1 MSGEGRG
8 DVWVQREHPAQD
20 KPQGCS
26 RRQRD
31 GNGGKVSS
39 RCQVSVELW
48 EAFLDS
54 QEPVNHSVKHRCS
67 RRQRDGNSG
76 QFSSQISSPS
86 FGWVVRRIFSCDG
99 ILSTC
104 QSLSFM
110 WALTCYLHRNP
121 IYPAHLKHHG
131 ATSVFDVLLAQDSP
145 HQEPR
150 ALSKQMRSIDEKE
163 KNFELLEADL
173 GTGPGPVSSISGP
186 KVIQFKTLP
195 LLVFA
200 FKHLRSSLKV

>member
-31 GNGGKVSS
+31 GNGG
-39 RCQVSVELW
+39 
-48 EAFLDS
+48 
-54 QEPVNHSVKHRCS
+54 
-67 RRQRDGNSG
+67 
-76 QFSSQISSPS
+76 QFSSQISSSS
-86 FGWVVRRIFSCDG
+86 FGWVVRCIFSCNG

-104 QSLSFM
+104 QSHIR
-110 WALTCYLHRNP
+110 ALTCYLHRNP
-121 IYPAHLKHHG
+121 IHPAHLKHHG

-186 KVIQFKTLP
+186 KVIQIYLQAQYVYLYFYLCICICVNFK
-195 LLVFA
+195 
-200 FKHLRSSLKV
+200 KSI